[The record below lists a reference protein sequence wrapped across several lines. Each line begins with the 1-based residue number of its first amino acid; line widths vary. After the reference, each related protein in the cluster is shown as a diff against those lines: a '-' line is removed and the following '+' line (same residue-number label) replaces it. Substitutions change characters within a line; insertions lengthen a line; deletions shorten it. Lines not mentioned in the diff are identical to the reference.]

1 MKTIALW
8 VALGSALALSLSA
21 LAGHGGMDS
30 GFVKVANS
38 GIGVTP
44 GDIGKRM
51 DILQAARE
59 RGHDLA
65 MFAGGCFWGTEGQFR
80 LIKKGIAA
88 TAVGYSGGHVPNPT
102 YEMVC
107 SHTTGH
113 AESVLVEFDPKQIS
127 YEQLV
132 NDFFQM
138 HDPTQ
143 VDGQGPDLG
152 NNYRSAIF
160 YFDNDQEAIARKVK
174 NELQST
180 KYANQHI
187 ATEIAKAGPFWMA
200 EDYHQQYYEKRGMAP
215 ACNIH

>member
-1 MKTIALW
+1 MKTIALL

-21 LAGHGGMDS
+21 LAGHGGTDS
-30 GFVKVANS
+30 GFVKVTNS

-65 MFAGGCFWGTEGQFR
+65 IFAGGCFWGTEGQFR
-80 LIKKGIAA
+80 LIKKGIVA

-127 YEQLV
+127 YAQLV

-160 YFDNDQEAIARKVK
+160 FFDNEQEAIARKVK
-174 NELQST
+174 DELQAT
-180 KYANQHI
+180 KYANQRI
-187 ATEIAKAGPFWMA
+187 ATEITKAGPFWMA

>member
-1 MKTIALW
+1 MKTIALL

-21 LAGHGGMDS
+21 LAGRGGADS
-30 GFVKVANS
+30 DFVKVTNS

-65 MFAGGCFWGTEGQFR
+65 MFAGGCFWGTEGQLR
-80 LIKKGIAA
+80 LIKKGIVA

-107 SHTTGH
+107 GHTTGH

-160 YFDNDQEAIARKVK
+160 FFDNDQEAIARKVK
-174 NELQST
+174 EELQAT
-180 KYANQHI
+180 KYKNERI
-187 ATEIAKAGPFWMA
+187 ATEITKAGPFWMA

>member
-1 MKTIALW
+1 MKTIALL
-8 VALGSALALSLSA
+8 VALGSALAMSLSMMG
-21 LAGHGGMDS
+21 GHGEMDS
-30 GFVKVANS
+30 GFVKVKDS

-44 GDIGKRM
+44 GDVGKRM
-51 DILQAARE
+51 DILEAARE

-65 MFAGGCFWGTEGQFR
+65 MFAGGCFWGTEGEFR
-80 LIKKGIAA
+80 LIKKGIVA
-88 TAVGYSGGHVPNPT
+88 TAVGYSGGHVDNPT

-113 AESVLVEFDPKQIS
+113 AESVLIEFDPKQIS

-143 VDGQGPDLG
+143 VDGQGPDIG
-152 NNYRSAIF
+152 SNYRSAIF
-160 YFDNDQEAIARKVK
+160 FFDEGQEATARRVK
-174 NELQST
+174 DELQKT
-180 KYANQHI
+180 KYVGQPI
-187 ATEIAKAGPFWMA
+187 ATEITKAGPFWMA

-215 ACNIH
+215 ACKIH